1 MIYISS
7 IFRTRFSNKN
17 NNSSNFTNSVP
28 VRISLEFR
36 ITGVSQ
42 LIQVSP
48 RPSSHFS
55 IRFAVI
61 HPSVLSNNFANNF
74 ILITIFFCFGISQM
88 VSPASKPTIVKKRNK
103 SFKRHQSDRFKS
115 VKESWRK
122 PKGIDNRV
130 RRRFSGQ
137 TPMPSI
143 GYGSAKATK
152 HMLPSGFRKVVI
164 RNVSELEMLMM
175 QNGVYAAEVAHN
187 VSAKNRIVIVK
198 RAKELNVKVTNPTA
212 RLIVAEAQ

>member
-1 MIYISS
+1 
-7 IFRTRFSNKN
+7 
-17 NNSSNFTNSVP
+17 
-28 VRISLEFR
+28 
-36 ITGVSQ
+36 
-42 LIQVSP
+42 
-48 RPSSHFS
+48 
-55 IRFAVI
+55 
-61 HPSVLSNNFANNF
+61 
-74 ILITIFFCFGISQM
+74 M
-88 VSPASKPTIVKKRNK
+88 VSPTSKPTIVKKRTK

-115 VKESWRK
+115 VHESWRK

-164 RNVSELEMLMM
+164 CNVSELEMLMM

-212 RLIVAEAQ
+212 RLVVAEAQ